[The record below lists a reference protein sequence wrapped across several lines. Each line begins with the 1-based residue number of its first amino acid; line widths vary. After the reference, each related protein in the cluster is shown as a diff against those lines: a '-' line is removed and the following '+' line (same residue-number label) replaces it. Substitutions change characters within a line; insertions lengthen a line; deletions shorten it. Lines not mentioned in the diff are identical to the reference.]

1 MFGQKVF
8 GSQRPTV
15 SIDYCDVHTSLFPEE
30 YEKLPRLVDYD
41 LVLLDYSA
49 FDLAGTVYESQQE
62 IFEKQMLE
70 ALSKGT
76 CFCILHYEEDV
87 PAHDQYNREDGY
99 MDKKAIE
106 VCMKRQMGFR
116 WLKMFDIRPFKI
128 DHLIMSGRINRN
140 EFKEYIDRW
149 GATKNV
155 FKAYGETHFEDVIYS
170 LGLPWALG
178 FAISGK
184 RRKGK
189 LLYLPCQRDFDRPQA
204 TVDCLTTLINSIIT
218 YLTRSSIELPPWAE
232 APLFTKETDLRAERS
247 SLQSRIEELDSS
259 LQPYQVA
266 KALALKSEY
275 QFEEAVPEFFS
286 SHLGVPT
293 IRDEQFMEDFWIVGS
308 TSEKI
313 VISETKT
320 YVRGF
325 KKSGVHSLY
334 NHREG
339 RDCDESFPAL
349 LVVNA
354 HLNANCWEDKW
365 RPIDRQDYECAA
377 KNNILVMR
385 IEDVL
390 FFWNAVVEQKRT
402 TQDLLDL
409 ILKQSGWLE
418 VQSDGKMVVHA

>member
-106 VCMKRQMGFR
+106 FCMKRQIGFR
-116 WLKMFDIRPFKI
+116 WLKMFDIRPYKI
-128 DHLIMSGRINRN
+128 ERPIMSGLINRN
-140 EFKEYIDRW
+140 EFKVYIERW
-149 GATKNV
+149 GATKNA
-155 FKAYGETHFEDVIYS
+155 FKAYGETHFEDVIFS
-170 LGLPWALG
+170 LSGGLALG

-204 TVDCLTTLINSIIT
+204 TVDCLTTLIKSTIT

-232 APLFTKETDLRAERS
+232 TPLFTKEKDLHTETS
-247 SLQSRIEELDSS
+247 TLQSRIEELQTS
-259 LQPYQVA
+259 LQPYEIA
-266 KALALKSEY
+266 KVLAFKSEY
-275 QFEEAVPEFFS
+275 DFEEAVPQFFTG
-286 SHLGVPT
+286 HLGIST
-293 IRDEQFMEDFWIVGS
+293 TRDEAFKEDFWILNQK
-308 TSEKI
+308 SEKI
-313 VISETKT
+313 VIAETKT
-320 YVRGF
+320 YVGGLKRG
-325 KKSGVHSLY
+325 GIYSLY
-334 NHREG
+334 NHRQD
-339 RDCDESFPAL
+339 RDLDTAFPAL

-354 HLNANCWEDKW
+354 HLKAGSWKEKT
-365 RPIDRQDYECAA
+365 RPIDGEDCKCAA
-377 KNNILVMR
+377 KENILVMR
-385 IEDVL
+385 TEDLL
-390 FFWNAVVEQKRT
+390 FFWNSIVEKRHNKN
-402 TQDLLDL
+402 DLLAM
-409 ILKQSGWLE
+409 ILKQKGWAE
-418 VQSDGKMVVHA
+418 VSADGNITLHH